1 MPAVLKLLGSL
12 LLAAAGYGLGGYW
25 LGQRQRHLEAL
36 RQLSLLL
43 GRIRDEIEYRALPL
57 GEILTLLQAEPG
69 AGLLRLAEC
78 TELQC
83 YRLTEPFTPQEQAA
97 LGPVFAGLGRRQGPE
112 SCRMLA
118 YYQTRCAAFVAEAER
133 EARQAKQLYRPAG
146 LCGGLLAALLLL

>member
-1 MPAVLKLLGSL
+1 MLKLLGSL
-12 LLAAAGYGLGGYW
+12 LLAAAGYGIGAYRLA
-25 LGQRQRHLEAL
+25 QRQRHLEAL

-57 GEILTLLQAEPG
+57 GEILALLQTEPG
-69 AGLLRLAEC
+69 AELLRLADC
-78 TELQC
+78 TALQC
-83 YRLTEPFTPQEQAA
+83 YRLPESFTPQEQAA
-97 LGPVFAGLGRRQGPE
+97 LNPTFAALGQRPGPE